1 MFSPTH
7 VAGKGASVRAEP
19 TTEKAAVRPSPVTA
33 ITDYVKDVRVEMSKV
48 TWPTRREL
56 RESTLVVIVMVIVIS
71 IFIGI
76 VDRVLSYAFEALIRM
91 LG

>member
-1 MFSPTH
+1 M
-7 VAGKGASVRAEP
+7 RAEP
-19 TTEKAAVRPSPVTA
+19 TTEKAAVRPSPFTA
-33 ITDYVKDVRVEMSKV
+33 ITDYIKDVRVEMSKV

-76 VDRVLSYAFEALIRM
+76 VDRALSFAFEALIRM

>member
-1 MFSPTH
+1 M
-7 VAGKGASVRAEP
+7 RAEP
-19 TTEKAAVRPSPVTA
+19 TTEKAAVRPSPLTA

-76 VDRVLSYAFEALIRM
+76 VDRALSFAFEALIRM

>member
-1 MFSPTH
+1 M
-7 VAGKGASVRAEP
+7 RAEP
-19 TTEKAAVRPSPVTA
+19 TAEKSAARPGIINALTEY
-33 ITDYVKDVRVEMSKV
+33 IKDVRVEMSKV
-48 TWPTRREL
+48 SWPTRQEL

-76 VDRVLSYAFEALIRM
+76 VDRALSFAFEALIRM